1 MDTRDMAL
9 ILDRRTKVDSVT
21 TTIESVTTTTAT
33 RDTSRATL
41 THSITSL
48 LTLLICLWAIAML

>member
-9 ILDRRTKVDSVT
+9 ILDRRTKVD
-21 TTIESVTTTTAT
+21 SVTTTTAT